1 MTIYILSSEEVDE
14 LPLCNCDQCL
24 ILVFERSDFIVN
36 EQFIALAG
44 FKVIHL
50 FLCVGGSYVAPVEE
64 RYPLRHALG
73 DHSEFTL
80 IMKSLNIYCVLIL
93 QQDIVETLDMAVV
106 IE

>member
-1 MTIYILSSEEVDE
+1 LTICILSSEEVDE

-24 ILVFERSDFIVN
+24 ILVFERCDFIVN

-80 IMKSLNIYCVLIL
+80 IMKSLNMNCVLIL